1 MHHHMRDVFYT
12 LLVVWIIWRVL
23 NSISTYGTK
32 RKNNVN
38 NFTQNNKRS
47 EGETSI
53 EYAPPIKK
61 KISDDEGE
69 YVDYEEV

>member
-1 MHHHMRDVFYT
+1 MRDVFYT

-23 NSISTYGTK
+23 NSISAYGA
-32 RKNNVN
+32 RRNNN
-38 NFTQNNKRS
+38 SKKDTSGKKTS
-47 EGETSI
+47 DGETVI
-53 EYAPPIKK
+53 EYMPPSKK

>member
-1 MHHHMRDVFYT
+1 MRDVFYT

-23 NSISTYGTK
+23 NSIRTYGTK
-32 RKNNVN
+32 RRNNVN
-38 NFTQNNKRS
+38 NFTQNNNHL

-61 KISDDEGE
+61 KINDDEGE
-69 YVDYEEV
+69 YVDYEELE